1 MTTTLRVIV
10 DQIVAPVPGGIG
22 RYTEELTRQLI
33 ATAPPGC
40 VVAGVVSASPEADY
54 ELINTLLPGLTDLF
68 KSTLARR
75 ELELA
80 WQHGF
85 TRLPGSGMLHAT
97 GLFAPLSR
105 HDRVNNEGEQTVVTV
120 HDTIP
125 WTHPDALSSRR
136 VGWYKAMIK
145 RSQKYADA
153 VVVPTH
159 TVAGQLQEIA
169 DFGDRVRVI
178 GGAVS
183 SKLVLPV
190 DPDARAAR
198 LDLPERYILA
208 VGTLQPH
215 KGINELIAALAQP
228 ELAGIPLLIAGPE
241 GWRGVDVAAVAA
253 EAGLPEGR
261 VRSLGF
267 LADADLAVALDRA
280 AVFVFPSLAEGFGL
294 PVIEAFSLGT
304 PVVHSDDPA
313 LVEVSAGAG
322 LAVEREPA
330 VGYPSRL
337 AVAIRSVLDDK
348 ELATRM
354 GFEGQDRARAFSWRD
369 SAERVWQLHAD
380 L

>member
-40 VVAGVVSASPEADY
+40 AVAGVISASPEADY
-54 ELINTLLPGLTDLF
+54 ERVTMLLPGLTDLF

-75 ELELA
+75 ELEVA

-85 TRLPGSGMLHAT
+85 TRLPGTGMLHAT

-105 HDRVNNEGEQTVVTV
+105 HDRVNNIGDQTVVTV

-136 VGWYKAMIK
+136 VGWYKAMLK
-145 RSQKYADA
+145 RAQKYADA

-183 SKLVLPV
+183 PKLVLPV

-198 LDLPERYILA
+198 LDLPDRYILA
-208 VGTLQPH
+208 VGTLQSH
-215 KGINELIAALAQP
+215 KGIRELIAALALP
-228 ELAGIPLLIAGPE
+228 ALDGVTLLIAGPE
-241 GWRGVDVAAVAA
+241 GWKGVDVATIAA
-253 EAGLPEGR
+253 EAGLADGR

-280 AVFVFPSLAEGFGL
+280 SVFVFPSFAEGFGL

-313 LVEVSAGAG
+313 LLEVSAGAG

-330 VGYPSRL
+330 AGYPTRL
-337 AVAIRSVLDDK
+337 ADAIRSVLDNPD
-348 ELATRM
+348 LATRM
-354 GFEGQDRARAFSWRD
+354 GFEGQDRARTFSWRD